1 MIRKKICG
9 LDLIV
14 VVLISPKNF
23 NDLFSKL
30 WKPRGIGHLKNLKY
44 VFVKIGENCDGD
56 GGGVILYYHLDFAT

>member
-1 MIRKKICG
+1 MIRKKICV

-14 VVLISPKNF
+14 VVISPKNF

-44 VFVKIGENCDGD
+44 VFVKIGENCDG
-56 GGGVILYYHLDFAT
+56 GGVILNYHLDFAT